1 MNDVRR
7 VKLDK
12 AVSLLETA
20 FSIVDCALDEERS
33 CLYNMPENLEYS
45 ERYEKMENA
54 VDKLDDA
61 AQGIQDVIDLL
72 NEAAE

>member
-1 MNDVRR
+1 MNKYRR
-7 VKLDK
+7 EEIAK

-20 FSIVDCALDEERS
+20 FILIESIRDEEQGALD
-33 CLYNMPENLEYS
+33 NMPENLEYS

-61 AQGIQDVIDLL
+61 ISSIEEAKDALG
-72 NEAAE
+72 EAAG

>member
-1 MNDVRR
+1 MTQEAKNRI
-7 VKLDK
+7 
-12 AVSLLETA
+12 A
-20 FSIVDCALDEERS
+20 FILCPRILNTLS
-33 CLYNMPENLEYS
+33 
-45 ERYEKMENA
+45 A

>member
-1 MNDVRR
+1 MNKNRR
-7 VKLDK
+7 KRIK
-12 AVSLLETA
+12 EAVALLTTA
-20 FSIVDCALDEERS
+20 FSIVEHISDDERDCLD
-33 CLYNMPENLEYS
+33 NMPENLEYS
-45 ERYEKMENA
+45 ERYEKMESA